1 MKRNAFGFVSV
12 FIVLGGL
19 ACSDP
24 RLGQTP
30 PPNRDLVVRAIQAMG
45 GEDALRGLV
54 RVRLRGDVQQWEP
67 TQTYMPG
74 GDARPTGESALI
86 ISRDFT
92 QDATRIDWDRRL
104 VYPTVRHY
112 QFSEILAG
120 GIGYVHGVDSTVRLA
135 RTFKT
140 EPPGYAMSGL
150 RVATTRR
157 ELTRTS
163 PRFLLD
169 LLADPQRLAEF
180 TVTFDPETDL
190 PARVRVLDSDT
201 IEGDSTS
208 DVVFGD
214 WRDEAG
220 VKFPRLVTYEL
231 NGREVARYQFT
242 EITVNPSL
250 TSDAFAMPAEARTT
264 ARPVATES
272 VPYQWMLRRQY
283 MGVLMDSDPV
293 NYDADAVSGLRLV
306 EVAPGIQHA
315 VGGTHNSLIVE
326 MNDHLIVFDAPM
338 NEWQSTWT
346 INAAKAKYPG
356 KPIKHLVLTH
366 HHSDHAGGARTYV
379 AEGASVVVGAP
390 AEALFA
396 RVFAAPHTV
405 DHDRLQQSP
414 RVAEIVEVSD
424 QISLT
429 DGTREVKLYRI
440 ENRHAE
446 GMLIAQVLDARV
458 GFVTDL
464 WSPVRD
470 PIPSP
475 SAVDLLATAK
485 ALRIDPATRFAGG
498 HGGVAPV
505 TELERIVNK
514 R

>member
-1 MKRNAFGFVSV
+1 MKRNAFGLVSV
-12 FIVLGGL
+12 CIVLGGL
-19 ACSDP
+19 AFSAA

-30 PPNRDLVVRAIQAMG
+30 PPAREQVVRAIQAMG
-45 GEDALRGLV
+45 GEDALRRLV
-54 RVRLRGDVQQWEP
+54 RVRLKGDVQQWEP
-67 TQTYMPG
+67 TQTYVPG
-74 GDARPTGESALI
+74 GEARFTGESTLTV
-86 ISRDFT
+86 SRDFT

-104 VYPTVRHY
+104 VYPTLRHY

-120 GIGYVHGVDSTVRLA
+120 GIGYVRGVDSTVRVA
-135 RTFKT
+135 RTLET

-150 RVATTRR
+150 RVATTQR
-157 ELTRTS
+157 ELKRTS

-180 TVTFDPETDL
+180 TAMFDPETHL
-190 PARVRVLDSDT
+190 PARIRVLDADT
-201 IEGDSTS
+201 IEGDATS

-220 VKFPRLVTYEL
+220 VKFPRRVTYEL
-231 NGREVARYQFT
+231 NGREVARYAFT
-242 EITVNPSL
+242 EITVNPPW
-250 TSDAFAMPAEARTT
+250 TPDFFAIPAEARTT
-264 ARPVATES
+264 ARPATTGS
-272 VPYQWMLRRQY
+272 VSHQWMLRRQY
-283 MGVLMDSDPV
+283 MGVLLDSDPI

-326 MNDHLIVFDAPM
+326 MKDHLIVFDAPM
-338 NEWQSTWT
+338 NEWQSTWA

-356 KPIKHLVLTH
+356 KPIKYLVLTH

-379 AEGASVVVGAP
+379 AEGATVVVGAP
-390 AEALFA
+390 AKALFA
-396 RVFAAPHTV
+396 RVFTAPHTV
-405 DHDRLQQSP
+405 DHDRLERSP
-414 RVAEIVEVSD
+414 LAAAIVEVSD
-424 QISLT
+424 QISLG

-440 ENRHAE
+440 ANRHAE
-446 GMLIAQVLDARV
+446 GMLIAHVLDARV

-470 PIPSP
+470 PAPTPS
-475 SAVDLLATAK
+475 SVDLLATLK
-485 ALRIDPATRFAGG
+485 ALKIDPATRFAGG

-505 TELERIVNK
+505 ADLEKIVDK